1 MKHNLLLEIIASII
15 IKQTIFLIKKLLHDI
30 KTIKHLNKD
39 LLMLNQNNSM
49 YIHVLKQDTE
59 IFNIL
64 EQHLD
69 NLGQQYDYYI
79 S

>member
-1 MKHNLLLEIIASII
+1 
-15 IKQTIFLIKKLLHDI
+15 
-30 KTIKHLNKD
+30 
-39 LLMLNQNNSM
+39 MLNQNNSM